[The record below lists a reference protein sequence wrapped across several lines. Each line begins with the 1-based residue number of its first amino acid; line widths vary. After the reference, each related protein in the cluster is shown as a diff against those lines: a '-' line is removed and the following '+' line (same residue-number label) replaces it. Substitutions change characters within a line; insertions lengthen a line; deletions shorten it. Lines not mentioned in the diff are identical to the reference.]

1 MAIIGVSHNT
11 HYGKNGHYGCYGS
24 TIYGCKFDLY
34 GCSWKICSKDTGSL
48 ARIDRIRTRFRPKWG
63 HFRVRIWPKW
73 GLIRPRKL
81 RKDWFAHLSC
91 SMILIAP
98 FTGFIPCSYC
108 GYMFVCPILLK
119 QRPLMKSFYHH
130 HHRLYHQ

>member
-1 MAIIGVSHNT
+1 MFQRSKII
-11 HYGKNGHYGCYGS
+11 YIMER
-24 TIYGCKFDLY
+24 IYESNYF
-34 GCSWKICSKDTGSL
+34 DTGSL

-63 HFRVRIWPKW
+63 HFRVRIWPKR

-119 QRPLMKSFYHH
+119 HKTTHECLLSSPSSIISSVIIRVPL
-130 HHRLYHQ
+130 